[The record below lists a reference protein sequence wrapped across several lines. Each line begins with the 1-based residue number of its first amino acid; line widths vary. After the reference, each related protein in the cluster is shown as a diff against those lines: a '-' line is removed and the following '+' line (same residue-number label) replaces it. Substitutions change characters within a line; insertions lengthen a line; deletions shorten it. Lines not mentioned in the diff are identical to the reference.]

1 MRTIGPWTLALLA
14 LATPGWAADIYRWTD
29 GAGNVHY
36 SNMDAEGDDAA
47 SVARDAPVAP
57 PDEEASLNDATGDTA
72 DDAAGGT
79 TAPADPSAFS
89 TDASLRRNAL
99 ERDLRATQQ
108 RLHEVDAHLAAL
120 ARARGQHAQ
129 GSAATGGV
137 ATPTAAPEGID
148 LRSEE
153 ERTLATEREQLAQH
167 ADQVRDQAAK
177 LREEVTAR
185 LGVTPPWWI
194 DLRSEEERTLAA
206 EREQLAQHADQVR
219 DQAAKLRE
227 EVTARLGVTP
237 PWWIDLR

>member
-1 MRTIGPWTLALLA
+1 MRMIGPWTLALLA
-14 LATPGWAADIYRWTD
+14 LSAPGWSSDIYRWPD

-120 ARARGQHAQ
+120 ARARSQHAQ

-137 ATPTAAPEGID
+137 GTPTPAPQGID

-153 ERTLATEREQLAQH
+153 ERSLATEREQVAQH
-167 ADQVRDQAAK
+167 AEQVRNDATRLLQ
-177 LREEVTAR
+177 EVTAR
-185 LGVTPPWWI
+185 FGVTPPWWI
-194 DLRSEEERTLAA
+194 DIR
-206 EREQLAQHADQVR
+206 
-219 DQAAKLRE
+219 
-227 EVTARLGVTP
+227 
-237 PWWIDLR
+237 